1 MSIYFHLGAFQN
13 PLATF
18 VQLKLIKLLDKSC
31 RKVVQIFHFSFENW
45 IGYSWATFVVTWQ
58 FLWTLGNVLLKPIGN
73 PALIIKYRMV
83 VGLSV

>member
-1 MSIYFHLGAFQN
+1 MTIYFHLGAFQN

-58 FLWTLGNVLLKPIGN
+58 FFMDIGQRFTQ
-73 PALIIKYRMV
+73 AYW
-83 VGLSV
+83 